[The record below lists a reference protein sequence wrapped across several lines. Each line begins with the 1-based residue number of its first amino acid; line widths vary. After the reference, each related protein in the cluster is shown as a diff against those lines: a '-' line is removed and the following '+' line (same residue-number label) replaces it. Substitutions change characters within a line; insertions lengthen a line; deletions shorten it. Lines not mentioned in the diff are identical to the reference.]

1 MKKIQGILGILIVVF
16 VLTAIMSEHFLL
28 PGNLENLLHRTGLF
42 GIISVG
48 VAFVIITKGID
59 LSIGSV
65 ICLVGCGLP
74 WLLLEQGWS
83 VTAALLAVLVFA
95 LSIGLTHGLLI
106 TKLKLQ
112 PFVVTLCGLLIYR
125 GITRGF
131 TDDQSQGFKDGYKGL
146 RKLATSEI
154 PIMEISLP
162 MPFVVILFIA
172 ALAGIFTFKRRFRN
186 YFIATLLI
194 LGNVLFFGFKYLLA
208 PIFEKD
214 QEFALGTFFQDL
226 LMAKCY
232 LLPRDVDLPMPM
244 VILLIVSLI
253 AGIFLNKTIYGRYL
267 LALGN
272 NEEAAKFS
280 GINVDNMVILAY
292 MICAFCSGL
301 GGLLFVFDVNSAQ
314 PSNFGNFYELYAI
327 AAAVLGGCSL
337 RGGTGTIVGVV
348 IGTALMQVLRNMIV
362 LVDWIPQKIE
372 FAIIGAVILVGVIAD
387 EVIKRAVAQRR
398 QAKSAA

>member
-1 MKKIQGILGILIVVF
+1 MKKILGIFGILLFVF
-16 VLTAIMSEHFLL
+16 VMTAIMSDVFLDSY
-28 PGNLENLLHRTGLF
+28 NLENLLRRTALF
-42 GIISVG
+42 GIISIG
-48 VAFVIITKGID
+48 VAFVIITGGID

-74 WLLLEQGWS
+74 WLLTEQGWS
-83 VTAALLAVLVFA
+83 VPAALAAILVFS
-95 LSIGLTHGLLI
+95 LSIGLAHGLLV

-112 PFVVTLCGLLIYR
+112 PFVVTLCGLLLYR

-131 TDDQSQGFKDGYKGL
+131 TGDQSQGFGTDFKGL
-146 RKLATSEI
+146 RQLATSEI
-154 PIMEISLP
+154 PLGEFGLP
-162 MPFVVILFIA
+162 MPVVFLFIVA
-172 ALAGIFTFKRRFRN
+172 
-186 YFIATLLI
+186 
-194 LGNVLFFGFKYLLA
+194 VL
-208 PIFEKD
+208 
-214 QEFALGTFFQDL
+214 
-226 LMAKCY
+226 
-232 LLPRDVDLPMPM
+232 
-244 VILLIVSLI
+244 

-272 NEEAAKFS
+272 NEEAARFS

-301 GGLLFVFDVNSAQ
+301 GGLLFVLDVNSAQ
-314 PSNFGNFYELYAI
+314 PVDFGNFYELYAI

-337 RGGTGTIVGVV
+337 RGGTGTILGVV

-362 LVDWIPQKIE
+362 LVDWIPTHIE
-372 FAIIGAVILVGVIAD
+372 FAIIGAVILAGVIAD

>member
-1 MKKIQGILGILIVVF
+1 MKKILGIFGILLFVF
-16 VLTAIMSEHFLL
+16 VMTAIMSDVFLDSY
-28 PGNLENLLHRTGLF
+28 NLENLLRRTALF
-42 GIISVG
+42 GIISIG
-48 VAFVIITKGID
+48 VAFVIITGGID

-74 WLLLEQGWS
+74 WMLTEQGFS
-83 VTAALLAVLVFA
+83 VPAALIAILVFS
-95 LSIGLTHGLLI
+95 LSIGLAHGLLV

-112 PFVVTLCGLLIYR
+112 PFVVTLCGLLLYR

-131 TDDQSQGFKDGYKGL
+131 TGDQSQGFGNDFKGL
-146 RKLATSEI
+146 RQLATSEI
-154 PIMEISLP
+154 PLGEFGLP
-162 MPFVVILFIA
+162 MPVVILIVVA
-172 ALAGIFTFKRRFRN
+172 
-186 YFIATLLI
+186 
-194 LGNVLFFGFKYLLA
+194 VL
-208 PIFEKD
+208 
-214 QEFALGTFFQDL
+214 
-226 LMAKCY
+226 
-232 LLPRDVDLPMPM
+232 
-244 VILLIVSLI
+244 S
-253 AGIFLNKTIYGRYL
+253 GIFLNKTIYGRYL

-301 GGLLFVFDVNSAQ
+301 GGLLFVLDVNSAQ
-314 PSNFGNFYELYAI
+314 PVDFGNFYELYAI

-337 RGGTGTIVGVV
+337 RGGTGTILGVV

-362 LVDWIPQKIE
+362 LVDWIPTHIE
-372 FAIIGAVILVGVIAD
+372 YAIIGAVILVGVIAD